1 MSHFEEIFE
10 RIKLA
15 TRTRTQIELA
25 NVLEIRQSSISDA
38 KRRNSIPSDWCIK
51 LFERF
56 GLNPDWIKKG
66 TGPMYL
72 RTETGYAPV
81 DADVSLAVREE
92 SALYGDPNA
101 KCHVVSVLSMQP
113 WPGKTVSA
121 EEAEAGPRVVGK
133 LSIPLSLAGPAVKV
147 LLLDS
152 TGMEPLIRK
161 GAYIGVD
168 TSQKQVVSGE
178 LYAVNLPFEGIAI
191 KRIFPHSARGESVL
205 RAENPQHPEMTMPT
219 KKLGEAILGRVVWS
233 INKY

>member
-25 NVLEIRQSSISDA
+25 NVLDIRQSSISDA
-38 KRRNSIPSDWCIK
+38 KRRNSIPSDWCMK

-81 DADVSLAVREE
+81 DADMPLTAREE
-92 SALYGDPNA
+92 SSFYNDPNA
-101 KCHVVSVLSMQP
+101 KGRVVSVFSMQS
-113 WPGKTVSA
+113 WPEKDAAKTGGTA
-121 EEAEAGPRVVGK
+121 RQVVGK
-133 LSIPLSLAGPAVKV
+133 LHIPLSLAEPEVQV

-168 TSQKQVVSGE
+168 TSQQQVVSGE
-178 LYAVNLPFEGIAI
+178 LYAVNLPYGGAAI
-191 KRIFPHSARGESVL
+191 KRVFPHSGGGDAVL
-205 RAENPQHPEMTMPT
+205 RAENPQHPDVTVPT
-219 KKLGEAILGRVVWS
+219 EKLEDAILGRVVWS

>member
-1 MSHFEEIFE
+1 M
-10 RIKLA
+10 
-15 TRTRTQIELA
+15 
-25 NVLEIRQSSISDA
+25 
-38 KRRNSIPSDWCIK
+38 K

-81 DADVSLAVREE
+81 DAAMSLAGREE

-101 KCHVVSVLSMQP
+101 KGHVASVLSMQL
-113 WPGKTVSA
+113 WPEKAACA
-121 EEAEAGPRVVGK
+121 EVGEAGPRVVGK
-133 LSIPLSLAGPAVKV
+133 LNIPLSLAGPDVKV

-168 TSQKQVVSGE
+168 TSQTQVVAGE
-178 LYAVNLPFEGIAI
+178 LYAVNLPFEGVVI
-191 KRIFPHSARGESVL
+191 KRIFPHSVRGESTL

-219 KKLGEAILGRVVWS
+219 EKLGEAVLGRVVWS